1 MELPT
6 PPTLLVAF
14 NRPDTTA
21 RVFQAIRTARPTR
34 FFFACDGPRIG
45 KPGEAERVEEVR
57 RIAAQVDWPCDFQTR
72 FLPENLGCGRGVSS
86 AIDWFLQEAGEG
98 IILEDDCLPTPAFF
112 GYAAA
117 MLERYRDDERV
128 GLISGTNMVPEVSM
142 PADYGFSRIATCWG
156 WATWRRTWDRYRLVP
171 DMVRADE
178 PWVSRFGGQGFR
190 VIEKS
195 LLRIRS
201 GDVHTWDY
209 QLLVQM
215 MRSGQLTVVPRRNL
229 ILNIGFGGD
238 GTHFVGA
245 GRPWW
250 APDRA
255 EDFHGDWSGETEV
268 TVSERFDLH
277 YRVTIRSAGGF
288 WLRRWVKL
296 RRKWHS
302 LTERFRR
309 PAGLSD

>member
-1 MELPT
+1 
-6 PPTLLVAF
+6 
-14 NRPDTTA
+14 
-21 RVFQAIRTARPTR
+21 
-34 FFFACDGPRIG
+34 
-45 KPGEAERVEEVR
+45 
-57 RIAAQVDWPCDFQTR
+57 
-72 FLPENLGCGRGVSS
+72 
-86 AIDWFLQEAGEG
+86 
-98 IILEDDCLPTPAFF
+98 
-112 GYAAA
+112 
-117 MLERYRDDERV
+117 
-128 GLISGTNMVPEVSM
+128 
-142 PADYGFSRIATCWG
+142 
-156 WATWRRTWDRYRLVP
+156 
-171 DMVRADE
+171 
-178 PWVSRFGGQGFR
+178 
-190 VIEKS
+190 
-195 LLRIRS
+195 
-201 GDVHTWDY
+201 
-209 QLLVQM
+209 M

>member
-1 MELPT
+1 MGSPT
-6 PPTLLVAF
+6 PPVLLVAF

-21 RVFQAIRTARPTR
+21 RVFAAIRAARPAR
-34 FFFACDGPRIG
+34 FFFACDGARTG
-45 KPGEAERVEEVR
+45 KPGEAGRVAQVR
-57 RIAAQVDWPCDFQTR
+57 AFAAQVDWPCEFRTR
-72 FLPENLGCGRGVSS
+72 FLDENLGCGRGVSS

-117 MLERYRDDERV
+117 MLERYRHDERI
-128 GLISGTNMVPEVSM
+128 GLISGTNMAPEVGL
-142 PADYGFSRIATCWG
+142 PGDHGFSRIITCWG

-178 PWVSRFGGQGFR
+178 PWVGSFGGRSFR
-190 VIEKS
+190 VIEQS
-195 LLRIRS
+195 FRRVRS

-215 MRSGQLTVVPRRNL
+215 LRDGQLTVIPRRNL
-229 ILNIGFGGD
+229 ILNIGFGGG

-255 EDFHGDWSGETEV
+255 EDFQGDWSRETEV
-268 TVSERFDLH
+268 KVCERFDLH
-277 YRVTIRSAGGF
+277 YKISSHAGGGKWQRS
-288 WLRRWVKL
+288 WLKMKRRLHALVARL
-296 RRKWHS
+296 G
-302 LTERFRR
+302 R
-309 PAGLSD
+309 PAALVD

>member
-1 MELPT
+1 MESPT
-6 PPTLLVAF
+6 PAVLLVAF

-21 RVFQAIRTARPTR
+21 RVFAAIRAARPAR
-34 FFFACDGPRIG
+34 FFFACDGARTD
-45 KPGEAERVEEVR
+45 KPGEAERVALVR
-57 RIAAQVDWPCDFQTR
+57 AFAAQVDWPCELRTR
-72 FLPENLGCGRGVSS
+72 FVDENLGCGRGVSS
-86 AIDWFLQEAGEG
+86 AIEWFLGEAGEG

-112 GYAAA
+112 SYAAA
-117 MLERYRDDERV
+117 MLERYRHDERV
-128 GLISGTNMVPEVSM
+128 GLISGTNMAPEVSL
-142 PADYGFSRIATCWG
+142 PADHGFSRIITCWG
-156 WATWRRTWDRYRLVP
+156 WATWRRTWEAYRLRPV
-171 DMVRADE
+171 MVRSDE
-178 PWVSRFGGQGFR
+178 PWVSHFGGRGFR
-190 VIEKS
+190 VIEQS
-195 LLRIRS
+195 FRRVGS

-215 MRSGQLTVVPRRNL
+215 LRAGQLTVIPRRNL